1 MGPEEASRNAAGAM
15 MALFW
20 KIFFWRLPLP
30 IGPVILACL
39 ALWGFS
45 QLERGIAINS
55 AVKSAVKELVA
66 GAEITALKA
75 KADEIERQRKA
86 GQIVIDSY
94 QVQLNN
100 LRTIEALKDEEREQE
115 IANYEKLLKAA
126 GRSCALTDADRRFL
140 LDP

>member
-1 MGPEEASRNAAGAM
+1 M

-20 KIFFWRLPLP
+20 KVFFWRLPLP

-39 ALWGFS
+39 LWWGFS
-45 QLERGIAINS
+45 QFERGIAINNAVNS
-55 AVKSAVKELVA
+55 AVKDLVA

-75 KADEIERQRKA
+75 KAAETERQRKA
-86 GQIVIDSY
+86 GLTVIESY

-126 GRSCALTDADRRFL
+126 GLTNPLTPDGRRFL
-140 LDP
+140 LSPQSADE